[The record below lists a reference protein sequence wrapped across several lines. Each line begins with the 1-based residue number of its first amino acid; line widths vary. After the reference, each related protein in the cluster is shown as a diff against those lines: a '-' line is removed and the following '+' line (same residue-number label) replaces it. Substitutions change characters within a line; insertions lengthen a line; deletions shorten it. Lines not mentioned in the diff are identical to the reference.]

1 MNNVLTNDVIKQFDY
16 AVIKKNII
24 NFISSIDLLCFKLK
38 KIEQPKITSSYEIK
52 YSFTVPVSSSKLEK
66 FVINKI
72 YLEEQIIDVVSKYI
86 YAINSLSKIERE
98 VFIKTYLYETKDDI
112 ICYEM
117 NLIFHK
123 LLQIR
128 KSASIKFN
136 MMLDLDSI
144 YN

>member
-1 MNNVLTNDVIKQFDY
+1 MNKTLTNDVINKFDY
-16 AVIKKNII
+16 KQIKKYII
-24 NFISSIDLLCFKLK
+24 TFISSIDLLLYKLK
-38 KIEQPKITSSYEIK
+38 RVESPKITCNYEIK
-52 YSFTVPVSSSKLEK
+52 YSFTIPVRTSKIEE

-72 YLEEQIIDVVSKYI
+72 CLEEELIEIISKYI

-136 MMLDLDSI
+136 MILDLDSI